1 MNTNMIK
8 YIILF
13 IFISMIVFCSFSS
26 CTCHKQESMVNLNKL
41 NEKFQSQIEKM
52 KGDIETI
59 KKVNNVITEQN

>member
-1 MNTNMIK
+1 
-8 YIILF
+8 
-13 IFISMIVFCSFSS
+13 MIVFCSFSS

>member
-13 IFISMIVFCSFSS
+13 IFISMIVFCSCRS
-26 CTCHKQESMVNLNKL
+26 CTRHKQESMVNLNKL